1 MSLRKA
7 INEMCIHCIYDKGSI
22 GGKLQQ
28 VAACTSSKC
37 PLFAERPQPKKAN
50 PEKLDFVPLTS

>member
-7 INEMCIHCIYDKGSI
+7 INEMCIHCIYDKGSD

-28 VAACTSSKC
+28 VAACTSWKC
-37 PLFAERPQPKKAN
+37 PLFAERPQPKKVN
-50 PEKLDFVPLTS
+50 VEKINHVMLAS